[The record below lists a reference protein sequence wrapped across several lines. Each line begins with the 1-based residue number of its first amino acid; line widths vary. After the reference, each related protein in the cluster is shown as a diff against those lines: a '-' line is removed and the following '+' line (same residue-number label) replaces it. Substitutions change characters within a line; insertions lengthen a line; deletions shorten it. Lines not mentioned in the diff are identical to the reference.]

1 VLKGLA
7 AFGTMNYKMGK
18 LKSPLVLFLYSVSDN
33 INHTVTVQ
41 SRGL

>member
-18 LKSPLVLFLYSVSDN
+18 LKNFQIVDFSVFFPYDN
-33 INHTVTVQ
+33 RQ
-41 SRGL
+41 L